1 MRPHTRGAGPWRVD
15 NASRRPWSAQ
25 PGQTEGRGPRRSETR
40 SPVSGLTQAR
50 FRRPARPGRGV
61 RRAAA
66 RVREQPSV
74 KPSASAPGSRAA
86 EALRRR
92 ALGATSGEAQR
103 STVAA
108 EASVRARPR
117 FSSALRWG
125 PWLALSI
132 AAAFGAVLAGS
143 ALATAGCALALAG
156 AATLLGWFAGESRRI
171 ALYEEVEGRSTE
183 LRRALTELEIAHAE
197 TVRRLSMAVEFRDE
211 DTGAHIERI
220 GRFSRLLAEQIG
232 MEKEFCERLFH
243 AAPLHDVG
251 KVAIPD
257 AILLKPGPLTPEER
271 AIVETHAE
279 EGYRLVAGSSSSIL
293 DMAATIALSHQEK
306 WDGSGYPRGLKGEA
320 IPIEG
325 RIVAVADVFDALT
338 SDRVYRK
345 AFSVDDAIEMMREQR
360 GRHFDP
366 VLLDA
371 FMEVLG
377 RSGPDAREEERLD
390 PDALVESTLETF
402 ATALERGDAE
412 MAEGAIATAI
422 EDGISPTTLHA
433 EVIGPALRRLDV
445 LSASGELSADTE
457 HRANTIV
464 RRVLA
469 TLYRYMTGGTE
480 PTREVV
486 LIAGLKGD
494 EHTLGLQM
502 VHDQLAAAGY
512 QTVFDTDLD
521 GPHVLELV
529 EGRCPDL
536 VVLGAPSAGEEGL
549 DAALRALRTSR
560 PEVPIVLSG
569 PAVGGSLP
577 SERGGMRVLE
587 RIDQSVEA
595 VEELLAPAAASA
607 A

>member
-1 MRPHTRGAGPWRVD
+1 MREFSVHGVIQASLQQRRVGTTALSDPEAGGSEADQQSGGAVI
-15 NASRRPWSAQ
+15 RRERHQA
-25 PGQTEGRGPRRSETR
+25 ELRELRRSAAGE
-40 SPVSGLTQAR
+40 PSGA
-50 FRRPARPGRGV
+50 
-61 RRAAA
+61 
-66 RVREQPSV
+66 
-74 KPSASAPGSRAA
+74 APGSAGPGSPLRVL
-86 EALRRR
+86 ALI
-92 ALGATSGEAQR
+92 A
-103 STVAA
+103 VAA
-108 EASVRARPR
+108 
-117 FSSALRWG
+117 
-125 PWLALSI
+125 
-132 AAAFGAVLAGS
+132 AAAVGV
-143 ALATAGCALALAG
+143 ALAG
-156 AATLLGWFAGESRRI
+156 ASFAAWVCVAVLALAALAIGWQLGEKGIDVLED
-171 ALYEEVEGRSTE
+171 EVEKRTSE
-183 LRRALTELEIAHAE
+183 LKRALSELEIAQAE
-197 TVRRLSMAVEFRDE
+197 TVQRLSMAVEFRDE

-220 GRFSRLLAEQIG
+220 GRFSVLLAEQIG
-232 MEKEFCERLFH
+232 MDAQFCERLRH

-279 EGYRLVAGSSSSIL
+279 EGHRLVRGSSSSIL

-306 WDGSGYPRGLKGEA
+306 WDGTGYPRGLKGEA

-345 AFSVDDAIEMMREQR
+345 AFSVEEAIQMMLEQR

-377 RSGPDAREEERLD
+377 HSGPDAREQLRRD
-390 PDALVESTLETF
+390 PEALVETTLETF

-445 LSASGELSADTE
+445 LSEAGELGAERE
-457 HRANTIV
+457 HRASTIV

-480 PTREVV
+480 PTRERV
-486 LIAGLKGD
+486 LLAGVEGD

-512 QTVFDTDLD
+512 QTIFDTDLSAER
-521 GPHVLELV
+521 LIEMV
-529 EGRCPDL
+529 EAQTPDL
-536 VVLGAPSAGEEGL
+536 VILGATVPSESDSVEI
-549 DAALRALRTSR
+549 ALRDLRSNH
-560 PEVPIVLSG
+560 PGIPIVLGG

-577 SERGGMRVLE
+577 RERGGMRVLE
-587 RIDQSVEA
+587 RIDESVEA
-595 VEELLAPAAASA
+595 VEDLLAGTASA
-607 A
+607 ASV

>member
-1 MRPHTRGAGPWRVD
+1 MRPHARGAGPWRVD
-15 NASRRPWSAQ
+15 NASRRPWRAQ

-66 RVREQPSV
+66 RAREQPSV
-74 KPSASAPGSRAA
+74 KPSAPAQRSRAA

-92 ALGATSGEAQR
+92 PLGATPGEAQR
-103 STVAA
+103 STVAT
-108 EASVRARPR
+108 EASVRARRR

-132 AAAFGAVLAGS
+132 AAGAGAVLAGS
-143 ALATAGCALALAG
+143 ALATAGCALVLAA
-156 AATLLGWFAGESRRI
+156 AATLLGWFVGESRRI
-171 ALYEEVEGRSTE
+171 ALCEEVEGRSAE

-220 GRFSRLLAEQIG
+220 GRFSRLLAEHIG
-232 MEKEFCERLFH
+232 MDDEFCERIFH

-279 EGYRLVAGSSSSIL
+279 EGHRLVRGSSSSIL

-306 WDGSGYPRGLKGEA
+306 WDGTGYPRGLKGEA

-345 AFSVDDAIEMMREQR
+345 AFPVEEAIQMMREQR

-377 RSGPDAREEERLD
+377 RSGPDAREQVRRD
-390 PDALVESTLETF
+390 PAALVESTLATF

-412 MAEGAIATAI
+412 TAEAAIATAI

-433 EVIGPALRRLDV
+433 EVIGPALRRLTV
-445 LSASGELSADTE
+445 LSDTGEIDAERE
-457 HRANTIV
+457 HHAMTII

-469 TLYRYMTGGTE
+469 TLFRYMTGNTE
-480 PTREVV
+480 PTRERV
-486 LIAGLKGD
+486 LLAGVEGD

-502 VHDQLAAAGY
+502 VHDQLAAAGF
-512 QTVFDTDLD
+512 QTIFDTDISAERL
-521 GPHVLELV
+521 PAMV
-529 EGRCPDL
+529 ESQSPAL
-536 VVLGAPSAGEEGL
+536 VVVGATEASTANAVG
-549 DAALRALRTSR
+549 DALRDLRTR
-560 PEVPIVLSG
+560 HP
-569 PAVGGSLP
+569 
-577 SERGGMRVLE
+577 
-587 RIDQSVEA
+587 
-595 VEELLAPAAASA
+595 
-607 A
+607 

>member
-1 MRPHTRGAGPWRVD
+1 MRRLPGAGAGSPPELPPEERGWR
-15 NASRRPWSAQ
+15 RRL
-25 PGQTEGRGPRRSETR
+25 
-40 SPVSGLTQAR
+40 GLTAL
-50 FRRPARPGRGV
+50 PWALIAL
-61 RRAAA
+61 AAA
-66 RVREQPSV
+66 VGAV
-74 KPSASAPGSRAA
+74 IAGTSALVGVCVIVLACAGIVLGWRFGESGRASLEDEIESATS
-86 EALRRR
+86 ELKR
-92 ALGATSGEAQR
+92 ALS
-103 STVAA
+103 
-108 EASVRARPR
+108 
-117 FSSALRWG
+117 
-125 PWLALSI
+125 
-132 AAAFGAVLAGS
+132 
-143 ALATAGCALALAG
+143 
-156 AATLLGWFAGESRRI
+156 
-171 ALYEEVEGRSTE
+171 
-183 LRRALTELEIAHAE
+183 ELEIAQAE
-197 TVRRLSMAVEFRDE
+197 TVQRLSMAVEFRDE

-220 GRFSRLLAEQIG
+220 GRFSVLLAEHIG
-232 MEKEFCERLFH
+232 MDAEFCERLKH

-279 EGYRLVAGSSSSIL
+279 EGHRLVRGSSSSIL

-306 WDGSGYPRGLKGEA
+306 WDGTGYPRGLKGEA

-338 SDRVYRK
+338 SDRVYRE
-345 AFSVDDAIEMMREQR
+345 AFAVEEAVQMMREQR

-377 RSGPDAREEERLD
+377 RSGPDAREQLRSD
-390 PDALVESTLETF
+390 PAALAESTLETF

-433 EVIGPALRRLDV
+433 EVIGPALRRMDV
-445 LSASGELSADTE
+445 LSESGHVDSDREL
-457 HRANTIV
+457 RARAIT

-480 PTREVV
+480 PTRQRV
-486 LIAGLKGD
+486 LLAGVAGD

-512 QTVFDTDLD
+512 QTIFDTDLSAER
-521 GPHVLELV
+521 LLAMV
-529 EGRCPDL
+529 ESQTPDL
-536 VVLGAPSAGEEGL
+536 IVLGATEPAGSESVEM
-549 DAALRALRTSR
+549 ALRDLRSNH
-560 PEVPIVLSG
+560 PEVPIVLGG

-577 SERGGMRVLE
+577 RERGGMKVLE
-587 RIDQSVEA
+587 RIDESVEA
-595 VEELLAPAAASA
+595 VEDLLPSTAPSASV
-607 A
+607 

>member
-1 MRPHTRGAGPWRVD
+1 MREFSVNGVIQPSFVQRPTEGAGATVPSH
-15 NASRRPWSAQ
+15 NAPK
-25 PGQTEGRGPRRSETR
+25 PI
-40 SPVSGLTQAR
+40 
-50 FRRPARPGRGV
+50 
-61 RRAAA
+61 RAAA
-66 RVREQPSV
+66 TGP
-74 KPSASAPGSRAA
+74 ASEGAA
-86 EALRRR
+86 ESATTPDVMPGKPAPFSLFLWAAL
-92 ALGATSGEAQR
+92 A
-103 STVAA
+103 VAA
-108 EASVRARPR
+108 
-117 FSSALRWG
+117 
-125 PWLALSI
+125 
-132 AAAFGAVLAGS
+132 AVGI
-143 ALATAGCALALAG
+143 ALAG
-156 AATLLGWFAGESRRI
+156 ASVAVAACVAILAVAAVAVGWRAGEKGMGALEDEIDSRT
-171 ALYEEVEGRSTE
+171 SE
-183 LRRALTELEIAHAE
+183 LKRALSELEIAQAE
-197 TVRRLSMAVEFRDE
+197 TVQRLSMAVEFRDE

-220 GRFSRLLAEQIG
+220 GRFSVLLAEHIG
-232 MEKEFCERLFH
+232 MDADFCERLRH

-279 EGYRLVAGSSSSIL
+279 EGHRLVRGSSSSIL

-345 AFSVDDAIEMMREQR
+345 AFSVEDAIQMMREQR

-366 VLLDA
+366 ILLDA

-377 RSGPDAREEERLD
+377 RSGPDAREQLRSD
-390 PDALVESTLETF
+390 PAALVESTLETF

-433 EVIGPALRRLDV
+433 EVIGPSLRRLDV
-445 LSASGELSADTE
+445 LSESGDLGGERE
-457 HRANTIV
+457 RRAATIV

-480 PTREVV
+480 ATRERV
-486 LIAGLKGD
+486 LLAGVAGD

-512 QTVFDTDLD
+512 QTIFDTDLT
-521 GPHVLELV
+521 PERLV
-529 EGRCPDL
+529 AMVASEAPDL
-536 VVLGAPSAGEEGL
+536 VVVGATAPTESESVEI
-549 DAALRALRTSR
+549 ALRDLRSSH
-560 PEVPIVLSG
+560 PDIPIVLGG
-569 PAVGGSLP
+569 PAVGGALP
-577 SERGGMRVLE
+577 RERGGMRVLE
-587 RIDQSVEA
+587 RIDESVEA
-595 VEELLAPAAASA
+595 VEDLLAGTASTA
-607 A
+607 SV

>member
-1 MRPHTRGAGPWRVD
+1 MLAGVRD
-15 NASRRPWSAQ
+15 RARRDRRP
-25 PGQTEGRGPRRSETR
+25 
-40 SPVSGLTQAR
+40 
-50 FRRPARPGRGV
+50 
-61 RRAAA
+61 RA
-66 RVREQPSV
+66 E
-74 KPSASAPGSRAA
+74 
-86 EALRRR
+86 L
-92 ALGATSGEAQR
+92 ALGA
-103 STVAA
+103 AA
-108 EASVRARPR
+108 
-117 FSSALRWG
+117 
-125 PWLALSI
+125 
-132 AAAFGAVLAGS
+132 
-143 ALATAGCALALAG
+143 AGCAVVLALAALAIG
-156 AATLLGWFAGESRRI
+156 WGFGERGMAALED
-171 ALYEEVEGRSTE
+171 EVETSTSE
-183 LRRALTELEIAHAE
+183 LKRALSELEIAQAE
-197 TVRRLSMAVEFRDE
+197 TVQRLSMAVEFRDE

-220 GRFSRLLAEQIG
+220 GRFSVLLAEHIG
-232 MEKEFCERLFH
+232 MDADFCERLRH

-279 EGYRLVAGSSSSIL
+279 EGHRLVRGSSSSIL

-345 AFSVDDAIEMMREQR
+345 AFSVDEAIEMMREQR

-377 RSGPDAREEERLD
+377 RTGPDAREELRHD

-445 LSASGELSADTE
+445 LSASGRTLRR
-457 HRANTIV
+457 HRAPRQHDRAPRARHALPLHD
-464 RRVLA
+464 RRHRADPRAGPARRPSRA
-469 TLYRYMTGGTE
+469 TS
-480 PTREVV
+480 TRS
-486 LIAGLKGD
+486 ACRWS
-494 EHTLGLQM
+494 TTSSPRP
-502 VHDQLAAAGY
+502 AY
-512 QTVFDTDLD
+512 QTIFDTDLD
-521 GPHVLELV
+521 GERL
-529 EGRCPDL
+529 
-536 VVLGAPSAGEEGL
+536 
-549 DAALRALRTSR
+549 LRAGREPQRPTSSCSARPPPGEDERRRRAARTALQPPGRADRPLRPRRRRQPAARARRHARARAHR
-560 PEVPIVLSG
+560 P
-569 PAVGGSLP
+569 VG
-577 SERGGMRVLE
+577 RGGR
-587 RIDQSVEA
+587 R
-595 VEELLAPAAASA
+595 AAHRRRSA